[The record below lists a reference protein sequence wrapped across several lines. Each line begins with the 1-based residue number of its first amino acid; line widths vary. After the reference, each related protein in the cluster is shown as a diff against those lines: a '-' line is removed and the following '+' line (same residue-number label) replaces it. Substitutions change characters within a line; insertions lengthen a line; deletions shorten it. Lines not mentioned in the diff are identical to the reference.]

1 MIEGVLLVWRNVEER
16 TLRFEGAE
24 AFRRMIIRRQ
34 EEFGCALSAYG
45 YRLSDASSPHL
56 RLLPT
61 GRSGQVIGFVVRRLL
76 I

>member
-1 MIEGVLLVWRNVEER
+1 MEGVLLVWRNVEKR
-16 TLRFEGAE
+16 KLRFEGVE
-24 AFRRMIIRRQ
+24 AFRRVIIRGRG
-34 EEFGCALSAYG
+34 EFGCPLSAYG
-45 YRLSDASSPHL
+45 YRLSDGSSPHL

>member
-1 MIEGVLLVWRNVEER
+1 MEGVLLVWRNVEER
-16 TLRFEGAE
+16 TLRFEGVE

-34 EEFGCALSAYG
+34 EEFGSLLSAYG
-45 YRLSDASSPHL
+45 YRLSDGSSPHL

>member
-1 MIEGVLLVWRNVEER
+1 LIEGVLLVWRNVEKR
-16 TLRFEGAE
+16 KLRFEGVE
-24 AFRRMIIRRQ
+24 AFRRGIIRRQ

-45 YRLSDASSPHL
+45 YRLLDAPLPHL

-61 GRSGQVIGFVVRRLL
+61 GRSGQVIGFAVRRLL

>member
-1 MIEGVLLVWRNVEER
+1 MIEGVLLVWRNVEKR
-16 TLRFEGAE
+16 KLRFEGVE
-24 AFRRMIIRRQ
+24 AFRRGIIRRQ

-45 YRLSDASSPHL
+45 YRLLDAPLPHL

-61 GRSGQVIGFVVRRLL
+61 GRSGQVLGFAVRRLL